1 PGPINN
7 LATLSMP
14 GSTSSPWSFDFPV
27 PSSGGSYEVY
37 ANAVSALGP
46 SDLVG
51 AEVNFA
57 VTYATNGP
65 HFEASAT
72 YVAPGGTLTLNG
84 GGFGKSVAVH
94 VTLDD
99 RLLTTITSSS
109 TGQLPPTTVTIP
121 SNASF
126 GLSTLVATNLEGQNS
141 TFAITI
147 ANSWDQLGYGPG
159 RIASEP
165 NDLVYNYL
173 IFPGGNNWEK
183 LAWHFEPGSGAAFNS
198 SPVVVNGVAY
208 VGDSLGQLFA
218 LDIHNGG
225 LIWTYTLASGA
236 AIDGTPAV
244 DAQLGLVFFGASDGT
259 LDAVHVSTG
268 NLAWS
273 DSIGGNVR
281 APAFSGGE
289 IYVTSSS
296 GAVEAIV
303 ESTGAVTWTHPL
315 SAMGGAAAV
324 DLTGNFVAVGE
335 AGGDVLGL
343 NAATGATL
351 WTYAT
356 GGSISST
363 PVVSTGRVF
372 VGSSNDRVSALS
384 ETTGKLDWSF
394 TTSGAVEDSGSI
406 SGNRSG
412 GVTALFIGSEGGY
425 LYGLNAATGRLDL
438 NVKVGS
444 PVMGVSTANGIAV
457 IETAKGGI
465 SATRTWVSQLDWT
478 YSTAATL
485 TTTPVLEDGSIYVSG
500 TDGNVYAFSTE
511 GQPPV

>member
-1 PGPINN
+1 MALRHRGAGQP
-7 LATLSMP
+7 
-14 GSTSSPWSFDFPV
+14 STPPPWWSTGWPT
-27 PSSGGSYEVY
+27 S
-37 ANAVSALGP
+37 
-46 SDLVG
+46 
-51 AEVNFA
+51 
-57 VTYATNGP
+57 
-65 HFEASAT
+65 
-72 YVAPGGTLTLNG
+72 GTLW
-84 GGFGKSVAVH
+84 
-94 VTLDD
+94 D
-99 RLLTTITSSS
+99 SS
-109 TGQLPPTTVTIP
+109 LR
-121 SNASF
+121 
-126 GLSTLVATNLEGQNS
+126 S
-141 TFAITI
+141 TFTMED
-147 ANSWDQLGYGPG
+147 SYGPT
-159 RIASEP
+159 R
-165 NDLVYNYL
+165 
-173 IFPGGNNWEK
+173 
-183 LAWHFEPGSGAAFNS
+183 
-198 SPVVVNGVAY
+198 
-208 VGDSLGQLFA
+208 SLPA
-218 LDIHNGG
+218 PPSM
-225 LIWTYTLASGA
+225 AP
-236 AIDGTPAV
+236 PAV

-273 DSIGGNVR
+273 DSIGGNAR

-351 WTYAT
+351 WTYHD
-356 GGSISST
+356 GGFHLLRRSSRPDASSWG
-363 PVVSTGRVF
+363 PVTTECRRSV
-372 VGSSNDRVSALS
+372 

-500 TDGNVYAFSTE
+500 TDGNVYTFSTE
-511 GQPPV
+511 GQPPVSRSSAEGAFSEGPRGPASTGENFSRMGLPHVRRGAPGGNPAGG